1 MRAETMLH
9 KRKPHT
15 GTLCISTLR
24 VTAPVAGTVP
34 ESLHRG
40 PGHCEAIQTL
50 PLKHAYCLKLASD
63 TTSGSCFIKT
73 YFVQNCTP
81 LLHSPSQETK
91 FFQMLY
97 FIKML

>member
-15 GTLCISTLR
+15 GTLCISALR
-24 VTAPVAGTVP
+24 VTAPVVGSVP

-50 PLKHAYCLKLASD
+50 PLKHA
-63 TTSGSCFIKT
+63 
-73 YFVQNCTP
+73 
-81 LLHSPSQETK
+81 
-91 FFQMLY
+91 
-97 FIKML
+97 